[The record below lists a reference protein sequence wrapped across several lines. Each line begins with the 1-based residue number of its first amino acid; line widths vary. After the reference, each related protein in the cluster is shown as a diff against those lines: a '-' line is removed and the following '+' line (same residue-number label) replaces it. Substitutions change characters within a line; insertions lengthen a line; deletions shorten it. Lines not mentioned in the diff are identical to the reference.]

1 MAAVAEGRVLGLL
14 AVAEPDLLRFGQRE
28 LLRAEA
34 RAFVAAVAARLMAA
48 QAAGAPPV
56 VSSGQFNGDGLLV
69 VDFGEVFHGAECGRR

>member
-14 AVAEPDLLRFGQRE
+14 AVAEPDFLRFRQRE

-56 VSSGQFNGDGLLV
+56 VSGRQFNGDGLLV